1 MESTLIAIAA
11 LVAAM
16 VSIQGGA
23 AFVKGLIPAIG
34 GGGAIALRLFFAAL
48 MLAMVRRPWRG
59 EAMSPR
65 LWRAVIAYGV
75 SLGAMN
81 FLFYQ
86 ALGRI
91 PLGIAVALEFTGPLL
106 LAVGL
111 SRRWRDGLWVGLAAL
126 GVALLLPKMGI
137 SGDDASLTQAL
148 DPVGVLFALA
158 AGAFWAGYIVFG
170 RRVGLLIPSGQAS
183 AWGMIV
189 AALVF
194 APLGS
199 WTAPHDLWSWKYL
212 PVGAAIGFF
221 SSALPYSLEMYALK
235 RVPTRSFGILMS
247 LEPAVAALFGMMVLR
262 ERLDWTQTLAIAAI
276 VMASFGTAMTSR
288 GAEPK

>member
-1 MESTLIAIAA
+1 
-11 LVAAM
+11 
-16 VSIQGGA
+16 
-23 AFVKGLIPAIG
+23 
-34 GGGAIALRLFFAAL
+34 
-48 MLAMVRRPWRG
+48 
-59 EAMSPR
+59 
-65 LWRAVIAYGV
+65 VIAYGF

-91 PLGIAVALEFTGPLL
+91 PLGIAVALEFTGPLI
-106 LAVGL
+106 LAVVL
-111 SRRWRDGLWVGLAAL
+111 SRKWHDGLWVALAAL
-126 GVALLLPKMGI
+126 GVALLLPETGAFLTGI
-137 SGDDASLTQAL
+137 FPGSTAPTEVIHQGTL
-148 DPVGVLFALA
+148 DPAGVAFALA

-170 RRVGLLIPSGQAS
+170 RRVGLVIPSGQAS

-199 WTAPHDLWSWKYL
+199 WTAPGDLWSWKYL

-247 LEPAVAALFGMMVLR
+247 LEPAVAALAGMVVLR
-262 ERLDWTQTLAIAAI
+262 ETLDWTQTAAMAAI
-276 VMASFGTAMTSR
+276 IVASLGTAVTSR
-288 GAEPK
+288 R